1 MVSYYE
7 LMTVAEVAAALPWGS
22 PRIYKMI
29 REGKLTS
36 IKRGRAHLIPKEMVL
51 AYIQLLMHE
60 QAQQAL

>member
-7 LMTVAEVAAALPWGS
+7 LMTVAEVAAALRCGS
-22 PRIYKMI
+22 QCIYRML

-36 IKRGRAHLIPKEMVL
+36 IKRGRAHLIPREVVL

-60 QAQQAL
+60 QAHPTL